1 MDYAFIIAIVAL
13 LIALFA
19 IFRVYTFHNILVARI
34 EKLKEMNRM
43 LEHKLPNFNSSTGNR
58 TSGKRE
64 GRSSAVNEPVAQVR
78 EPKEQRQ
85 QPQQQRP
92 PKEQRQSREQ
102 QQARDQQQPREQRQ
116 QPNQNQPRQPK
127 EQRQQGQQPNLQE
140 QQPKKKK
147 ENRRRNEPMERQQP
161 EQEKPRHEEQLN
173 PENMPLEMQLE
184 TDHLLEFETVEQEP
198 TPPPVQQEE
207 TYAERKYAI
216 IPEDGIIRQHQLQ
229 VQPDSDSYLE
239 VDMPAYGKSNMTRYR
254 FNMGGNHAFVI
265 AQGIDR
271 LENAFSFAKPSNRK
285 VSQVVHQEDGVLEKT
300 DNGWRIYEKA
310 KIDFR

>member
-1 MDYAFIIAIVAL
+1 MDPVLQKSNKHPPIQNKLPFNNNYCMDYALIIAIMAL
-13 LIALFA
+13 LLSGFALYRGSTSA
-19 IFRVYTFHNILVARI
+19 RILAARI
-34 EKLKEMNRM
+34 ERLKDKNSI
-43 LEHKLPNFNSSTGNR
+43 LEHKLTEYKGVVNR
-58 TSGKRE
+58 NNAN
-64 GRSSAVNEPVAQVR
+64 RSSRQSAANEPVAITK
-78 EPKEQRQ
+78 EPVPQRQQPSQQRQQNQQRQQPNEQRQ
-85 QPQQQRP
+85 QPAQQVNP
-92 PKEQRQSREQ
+92 Q
-102 QQARDQQQPREQRQ
+102 Q
-116 QPNQNQPRQPK
+116 
-127 EQRQQGQQPNLQE
+127 

-147 ENRRRNEPMERQQP
+147 ENRRRNEAMEKQNHEP
-161 EQEKPRHEEQLN
+161 EKPRKEEQLN
-173 PENMPLEMQLE
+173 QNEESLEM
-184 TDHLLEFETVEQEP
+184 LLEKDRMIEFEPVEQESAL
-198 TPPPVQQEE
+198 PPEQQAE
-207 TYAERKYAI
+207 TYTERKYAI